1 MSFAVHSF
9 PSGFPRAAAFLNN
22 TNNFSMFR
30 RFGRVH
36 CRLLLHL
43 EAEITVLERKLDAL
57 DKRDEKTDKIYRLKR
72 CSWDPN
78 WNADQKNLLD
88 ELREKVAEYGELTSN
103 NEFEVCMDIMTKPQM
118 NS

>member
-1 MSFAVHSF
+1 
-9 PSGFPRAAAFLNN
+9 
-22 TNNFSMFR
+22 MFR

-57 DKRDEKTDKIYRLKR
+57 DKRDEQTDKIYRLKR
-72 CSWDPN
+72 CSWDSN

-103 NEFEVCMDIMTKPQM
+103 NEFEVCMDITTKPQM

>member
-1 MSFAVHSF
+1 
-9 PSGFPRAAAFLNN
+9 
-22 TNNFSMFR
+22 MFR

-43 EAEITVLERKLDAL
+43 EAEITVLERKLDTL
-57 DKRDEKTDKIYRLKR
+57 DKRDDQTDTAYRLKR
-72 CSWDPN
+72 CSWDPS

-88 ELREKVAEYGELTSN
+88 ELKKKVAEYGELTSN
-103 NEFEVCMDIMTKPQM
+103 HEFEVCRDILTSTQM